1 MAHWWGKTMFYL
13 ATTITRQFP
22 TDMPTGQLN
31 VDNPLVRL
39 SSQVTLGHVSLTKA
53 SITPVKNELK
63 NRAGVQPKS
72 VWLGLRV
79 DYREL

>member
-1 MAHWWGKTMFYL
+1 M
-13 ATTITRQFP
+13 
-22 TDMPTGQLN
+22 
-31 VDNPLVRL
+31 
-39 SSQVTLGHVSLTKA
+39 TKA

-63 NRAGVQPKS
+63 NRAGEGFYRVQPKS

>member
-1 MAHWWGKTMFYL
+1 MFYL

-63 NRAGVQPKS
+63 NRAGEGFYRVQPKS